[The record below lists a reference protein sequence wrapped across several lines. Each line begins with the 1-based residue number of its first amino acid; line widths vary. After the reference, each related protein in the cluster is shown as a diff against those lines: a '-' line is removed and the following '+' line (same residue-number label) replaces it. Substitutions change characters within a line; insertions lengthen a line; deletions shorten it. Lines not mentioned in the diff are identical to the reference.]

1 MPRWA
6 AAGVGVLVG
15 LGAGPLAHLVS
26 TSARAQAQPPATTAP
41 APVQPAPR
49 TFKTPVGLIFSQ
61 IKPAQAPSFEA
72 AISRLRTALA
82 SSPDPALRQQ
92 AAGWHFFKAQEPGPS
107 GSVLYVWIVNPTVP
121 NADYTVSKILATAAP
136 EDQTLLG
143 DYADSFAGPETLL
156 NLEPLREAKSA
167 GR

>member
-6 AAGVGVLVG
+6 AAGAG
-15 LGAGPLAHLVS
+15 LLIGLSAGPLAHLAS
-26 TSARAQAQPPATTAP
+26 TPGRAQAQPPATPAP

-61 IKPAQAPSFEA
+61 VKPEQAPYFEA
-72 AISRLRTALA
+72 AIGRLRTALA
-82 SSPDPALRQQ
+82 ASSDPALRQQ
-92 AAGWHFFKAQEPGPS
+92 AVGWHFFKAQEPGPS

-121 NADYTVSKILATAAP
+121 DADYTVSKILAAAAP
-136 EDQTLLG
+136 EDQTLLS

-156 NLEPLREAKSA
+156 NLEPLGAAKPA
-167 GR
+167 GE